1 MWSNRW
7 VRVGAVALGFFLI
20 NGFSRLISLLT
31 EPKQDPVLAA
41 THTASSTGST
51 VIAVIGALLTVALL
65 AVAAGYWAVRY
76 PVVRVVGDLSLAIL
90 AGTLLATLVAPFFGK
105 DTPFEAG
112 AETFVV
118 TFLQFLG
125 LGALGLFLGFM
136 AMVVLGKDW
145 RSRGLAAYTERYAKK
160 HPNAPI
166 GAGRKR
172 AATTRAGR
180 TGAASGDR

>member
-41 THTASSTGST
+41 TQNASSTGST

-76 PVVRVVGDLSLAIL
+76 PVVRMVGDLSLATL
-90 AGTLLATLVAPFFGK
+90 AGTVLATLVAPFFGK

-112 AETFVV
+112 AETFIVN
-118 TFLQFLG
+118 FLEFIG
-125 LGALGLFLGFM
+125 LGALGIFLGFM

-160 HPNAPI
+160 HPNAAPI
-166 GAGRKR
+166 AGRR
-172 AATTRAGR
+172 TSSSRAGR
-180 TGAASGDR
+180 LRTPSGG